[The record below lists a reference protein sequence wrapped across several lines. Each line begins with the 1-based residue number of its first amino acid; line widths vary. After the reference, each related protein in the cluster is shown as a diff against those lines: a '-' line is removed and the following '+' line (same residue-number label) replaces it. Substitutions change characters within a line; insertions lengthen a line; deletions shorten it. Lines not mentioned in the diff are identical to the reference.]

1 MRHALTAL
9 ACDWRVTTP
18 TVTARIR
25 GDAFSGQ
32 ALEAAMGQLRQQD
45 LWQHEEFRAGIAAGL
60 SGYRLSKF
68 QS

>member
-1 MRHALTAL
+1 
-9 ACDWRVTTP
+9 
-18 TVTARIR
+18 
-25 GDAFSGQ
+25 
-32 ALEAAMGQLRQQD
+32 MGQLRQQD